1 MYSSSFSVAPTSQ
14 NNLSNISF
22 APKFK
27 GTHRGNKKIMMP
39 QRVVPFDFLTA
50 LSLSEL
56 LCVSFWS
63 NSTWGWDAAAA
74 KDPHGV
80 WGAQC
85 CPAEARGEHA
95 CRCGATR
102 RRRDAGEGT
111 KQPPPPT
118 SGDAA
123 PGTHLQLLLPASAR
137 WEPVSHWSVAEFP
150 QHHKCLSLL
159 ATVSEYKCFKA
170 MNTHV

>member
-1 MYSSSFSVAPTSQ
+1 MYPSSFSVAPTSQ

-39 QRVVPFDFLTA
+39 QRAVPFDFLTA

-85 CPAEARGEHA
+85 CPAEARREHA
-95 CRCGATR
+95 CRCGAAR
-102 RRRDAGEGT
+102 RRRDAGERT

-137 WEPVSHWSVAEFP
+137 WESVSHWSVAEFP
-150 QHHKCLSLL
+150 QHHKCVSLL